1 MKTQKNLNQ
10 YFFIALAI
18 MAIFV
23 SGCNYL
29 ADPTEDKET
38 GEKINLLVL
47 DFNFF
52 HTRMTYKLVD
62 AKTGEVIKTN
72 ATVTFSG
79 KNANDIVSYTGK
91 KNENYETTEGQL
103 ELTIDP
109 NINISTSS
117 PLEFSANVV
126 AEGYNTLSKG
136 ISINSEGIKT
146 IELNLAKKT
155 DEIDTDLTGGISLLG
170 NFNFTRNFYLSAG
183 VLFNSFNPKITGD
196 AASGLEYGDIIIPP
210 SMVGDFEF
218 TIEPQLQ
225 VSPYGSVGF
234 RSFFGKNKRVVLNT
248 ELGMYYMGP
257 PKINISASGLLA
269 PTADPAHGQK
279 EILENQ
285 IEQYK
290 FYPVL
295 KLILAVKLF

>member
-1 MKTQKNLNQ
+1 MKK
-10 YFFIALAI
+10 ISAALLI
-18 MAIFV
+18 
-23 SGCNYL
+23 
-29 ADPTEDKET
+29 
-38 GEKINLLVL
+38 LVFL
-47 DFNFF
+47 CC
-52 HTRMTYKLVD
+52 HS
-62 AKTGEVIKTN
+62 ITN
-72 ATVTFSG
+72 AKEIAPANSG
-79 KNANDIVSYTGK
+79 NDEFNGFYLGGT
-91 KNENYETTEGQL
+91 
-103 ELTIDP
+103 
-109 NINISTSS
+109 ISTNGWGGEIKYIFNNKFTVRSGFES
-117 PLEFSANVV
+117 LKYSYD
-126 AEGYNTLSKG
+126 YNFDQ
-136 ISINSEGIKT
+136 NE
-146 IELNLAKKT
+146 IEYDAIVHYK
-155 DEIDTDLTGGISLLG
+155 TGGISLLG